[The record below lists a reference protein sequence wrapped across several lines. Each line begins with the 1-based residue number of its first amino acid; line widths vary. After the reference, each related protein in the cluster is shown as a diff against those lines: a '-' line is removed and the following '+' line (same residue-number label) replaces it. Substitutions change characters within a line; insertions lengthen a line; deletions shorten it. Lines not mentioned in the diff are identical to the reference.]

1 MRREAMSIDVSHMPE
16 LLRLAEEVGASGE
29 PRILKRD
36 GEALAVV
43 TPIVSRSRL
52 RGGRVKSKADLEA
65 FHASAGAWKDVDTD
79 KLVAEIYA
87 DRRRSVRPAPE
98 L

>member
-1 MRREAMSIDVSHMPE
+1 MPRETISIDVSHMPE
-16 LLRLAEEVGASGE
+16 LLRIAEEVGASGE

-36 GEALAVV
+36 GEALAVL
-43 TPIVSRSRL
+43 TPIGSRARL
-52 RGGRVKSKADLEA
+52 RRGRVKSKADMEA

-79 KLVAEIYA
+79 RLVAEIYA
-87 DRRRSVRPAPE
+87 DRRRSLRPAPE

>member
-1 MRREAMSIDVSHMPE
+1 MPRETISIDVSHMPE
-16 LLRLAEEVGASGE
+16 LLRIAEEVEASGE

-36 GEALAVV
+36 GEVLAVV
-43 TPIVSRSRL
+43 TPIISRFRR
-52 RGGRVKSKADLEA
+52 RGGRGKSKADLEA

>member
-1 MRREAMSIDVSHMPE
+1 MPRETMSIDVSHMPD

-43 TPIVSRSRL
+43 TPIVSRSRI
-52 RGGRVKSKADLEA
+52 RAGRAKTKPDLEA
-65 FHASAGAWKDVDTD
+65 FHASAGAWKTDGTD
-79 KLVAEIYA
+79 KLVGE
-87 DRRRSVRPAPE
+87 V
-98 L
+98 